1 MAIQSSDGSPAVSRT
16 TPDSRPLSPDRRAGV
31 PVSLKGVAFAGERG
45 VSRVEVSTD
54 DGRTWQEARRDYPGT
69 RLTWALWSY
78 AWRPANPGEYKLA
91 VRATDGTGA
100 VQPSE
105 ERGIAPEGATGYHR
119 VTARVVA

>member
-1 MAIQSSDGSPAVSRT
+1 M
-16 TPDSRPLSPDRRAGV
+16 
-31 PVSLKGVAFAGERG
+31 PVTLKGVAFAGERG

-54 DGRTWQEARRDYPGT
+54 DGRTWREARRDYPGT

-100 VQPSE
+100 VQTAE
-105 ERGIAPEGATGYHR
+105 ERGVAPEGATGYHR
-119 VTARVVA
+119 VTARVEA